1 MNLQAPPKLTPRER
15 EILPFLLSGATR
27 KEIAVTLSVSPET
40 INIHVKNLLDKFGSI
55 TVRDAFTDLN
65 NYQKF
70 FGVGGLGF
78 NQFNAHVDVVFE
90 LLRGRRDG
98 LVARKTQ
105 IQAVNSPVDTI
116 TRRFLAD
123 EGQVRLSYPS
133 QRVNRAQLPNENG
146 GQVFQILLSP
156 VIDVGETFE
165 LEEHIEFIGCF
176 NPIHDHYLIRFDVP
190 FSCRTMTYRFPKDD
204 YPNDISYQMRLG
216 MNQVKMQ
223 GVKETRNADGITL
236 EFSEYEPGAS
246 VRVSWTY
253 S

>member
-1 MNLQAPPKLTPRER
+1 M
-15 EILPFLLSGATR
+15 
-27 KEIAVTLSVSPET
+27 
-40 INIHVKNLLDKFGSI
+40 KNLLDKFGAI

-90 LLRGRRDG
+90 LRRGRRDCF
-98 LVARKTQ
+98 VARKTQ
-105 IQAVNSPVDTI
+105 IQAVNSPLDTI
-116 TRRFLAD
+116 TRRFVVD
-123 EGQVRLSYPS
+123 EGQVHLSYPS
-133 QRVNRAQLPNENG
+133 PRVNKAQLPNENG
-146 GQVFQILLSP
+146 GQVFQISLNP
-156 VIDVGETFE
+156 VIDSGETFE
-165 LEEHIEFIGCF
+165 LEENIDFIGCL

-190 FSCRTMTYRFPKDD
+190 FSRRTMTYRFPRDD
-204 YPNDISYQMRLG
+204 YPNDISYEMRLG
-216 MNQVKMQ
+216 TNQVKMQ
-223 GVKETRNADGITL
+223 GVKETHNADGVTL